1 MRRDMPISRSVA
13 EDPISVLGVEQIVL
27 RFALP
32 HDEVVTVDRISV
44 HWRTFSELLLPFC
57 RAL

>member
-1 MRRDMPISRSVA
+1 VA